1 MSLAKRGVLISA
13 LVTSLGAWVF
23 WWGTDGFTAFTA
35 ETARRVEI
43 LRSPRALPDVTLED
57 QNGKI
62 FRLKDYQGKLLA
74 VDFIF
79 TRCTTLCRSMG
90 MIFKQIRD
98 LVPEESLGRDFVL
111 ISISFD
117 PEHDDPAVRRRQ
129 RPQGHAVR
137 HRPGP
142 AQRHDQQQPADA
154 RRGAVRTGQPR
165 PPRDGDGPLRR
176 GRGALA
182 RRARVRG
189 ARRVALPPRRADGV
203 RVRLPP

>member
-1 MSLAKRGVLISA
+1 MSLAKRSVLISA
-13 LVTSLGAWVF
+13 LVTSLGTWVF

-98 LVPEESLGRDFVL
+98 LIPEESLGRDFAL

-117 PEHDDPAVRRRQ
+117 PEHDDPASLKKY
-129 RPQGHAVR
+129 GEAY
-137 HRPGP
+137 G
-142 AQRHDQQQPADA
+142 ADGEIW
-154 RRGAVRTGQPR
+154 RI
-165 PPRDGDGPLRR
+165 
-176 GRGALA
+176 
-182 RRARVRG
+182 ARVRDKAELQSLLDAFG
-189 ARRVALPPRRADGV
+189 IIVIPDQFGGFEHNTALHLVGRDGRLRLISDIDKAVPFAEQVVAL
-203 RVRLPP
+203 L

>member
-1 MSLAKRGVLISA
+1 MSLAKRSVLISA
-13 LVTSLGAWVF
+13 LVTSLGTWVF

-98 LVPEESLGRDFVL
+98 LIPEESLGRDFAL

-117 PEHDDPAVRRRQ
+117 PEHDDPANLKKY
-129 RPQGHAVR
+129 GEAY
-137 HRPGP
+137 G
-142 AQRHDQQQPADA
+142 ADGEIW
-154 RRGAVRTGQPR
+154 RI
-165 PPRDGDGPLRR
+165 
-176 GRGALA
+176 
-182 RRARVRG
+182 ARVRDKAELQSLLDAFG
-189 ARRVALPPRRADGV
+189 IIVIPDQFGGFEHNTALHLVGRDGRLRLISDIDKAVPFAEQVVAL
-203 RVRLPP
+203 L

>member
-1 MSLAKRGVLISA
+1 MSLAKRSVLISA
-13 LVTSLGAWVF
+13 LVTSLGTWVF

-98 LVPEESLGRDFVL
+98 LIPEESLGRDFAL
-111 ISISFD
+111 LSISFD
-117 PEHDDPAVRRRQ
+117 PEHDDPASLKKY
-129 RPQGHAVR
+129 GEAY
-137 HRPGP
+137 G
-142 AQRHDQQQPADA
+142 ADGEIW
-154 RRGAVRTGQPR
+154 RI
-165 PPRDGDGPLRR
+165 
-176 GRGALA
+176 
-182 RRARVRG
+182 ARVRDKAELQSLLDAFG
-189 ARRVALPPRRADGV
+189 IIVIPDQFGGFEHNTALHLVGRDGRLRLISDIDKAVPFAEQVVAL
-203 RVRLPP
+203 L

>member
-1 MSLAKRGVLISA
+1 MSLAKRSVLISA
-13 LVTSLGAWVF
+13 LVTSLGTWVF

-62 FRLKDYQGKLLA
+62 FHLKDYQGKLLA

-98 LVPEESLGRDFVL
+98 LIPEESLGRDFAL

-117 PEHDDPAVRRRQ
+117 PEHDDPTSLKKYGEAY
-129 RPQGHAVR
+129 G
-137 HRPGP
+137 
-142 AQRHDQQQPADA
+142 ADGEIW
-154 RRGAVRTGQPR
+154 RI
-165 PPRDGDGPLRR
+165 
-176 GRGALA
+176 
-182 RRARVRG
+182 ARVRDKAELQSLLDAFG
-189 ARRVALPPRRADGV
+189 IIVIPDQFGGFEHNTALHLVGRDGRLRLISDIDKAVPFAEQVVAL
-203 RVRLPP
+203 L

>member
-1 MSLAKRGVLISA
+1 MSLAKRSVLISA
-13 LVTSLGAWVF
+13 LVTSLGTWVF

-98 LVPEESLGRDFVL
+98 LIPEESLGRDFAL

-117 PEHDDPAVRRRQ
+117 PEHDDPTSLKKYGEAY
-129 RPQGHAVR
+129 G
-137 HRPGP
+137 
-142 AQRHDQQQPADA
+142 ADGEIW
-154 RRGAVRTGQPR
+154 RI
-165 PPRDGDGPLRR
+165 
-176 GRGALA
+176 
-182 RRARVRG
+182 ARVRDKAELQSLLDAFG
-189 ARRVALPPRRADGV
+189 IIVIPDQFGGFEHNTALHLVGRDGRLRLISDIDKAVPFAEQVVAL
-203 RVRLPP
+203 L